1 MKIRS
6 FLLVA
11 AGMAAAV
18 VASSCSSPPPPVKT
32 PPPTPPPV
40 VTPTAEPAPVA
51 APEPEPA
58 KPTFVGL
65 PLTGSQI
72 DVLGNI
78 EFDTDKATIRQ
89 TPQSIGI
96 LTTLAT
102 AGKAYPQI
110 TKLRVEGHTDSDG
123 NEAHNQELSE
133 RRAQAVVKWL
143 VDNGIEP
150 SRLTAAGC
158 GSKDPLVPNTTAEN
172 KQKNRRTEFD
182 IEEALGKPFEFATSP
197 CAPNPNRKA
206 P

>member
-1 MKIRS
+1 MKTNS
-6 FLLVA
+6 FLLA
-11 AGMAAAV
+11 AGLAAAV
-18 VASSCSSPPPPVKT
+18 AGLGCSSEPPPVKT
-32 PPPTPPPV
+32 PPPTPPPA
-40 VTPTAEPAPVA
+40 VTPTPVAQPAPEPAP
-51 APEPEPA
+51 APE
-58 KPTFVGL
+58 KPSFVGL

-102 AGKAYPQI
+102 AGKMYPQI

-143 VDNGIEP
+143 VDNGIDAT
-150 SRLTAAGC
+150 RLTAAGC
-158 GSKDPLVPNTTAEN
+158 GSKDPVVPNTSAEN

-182 IEEALGKPFEFATSP
+182 IEEALGKPFEFATAP
-197 CAPNPNRKA
+197 CAPNPSRKTQ
-206 P
+206 

>member
-1 MKIRS
+1 MKTRS

-11 AGMAAAV
+11 AGLAAAV
-18 VASSCSSPPPPVKT
+18 VGSGCSSEQPPAKPPPPA
-32 PPPTPPPV
+32 PPPAETP
-40 VTPTAEPAPVA
+40 AE
-51 APEPEPA
+51 
-58 KPTFVGL
+58 KPSFVGL

-89 TPQSIGI
+89 TPQTIGI

-123 NEAHNQELSE
+123 DEGHNQDLSE
-133 RRAQAVVKWL
+133 ERAQAVVKWL
-143 VDNGIEP
+143 VDNGIDRA
-150 SRLTAAGC
+150 RLTAAGC
-158 GSKDPLVPNTTAEN
+158 GSRDPLVPNTTSEN

-182 IEEALGKPFEFATSP
+182 IEEALGKPFEFATEP
-197 CAPNPNRKA
+197 CAPNPNRKTQ
-206 P
+206 